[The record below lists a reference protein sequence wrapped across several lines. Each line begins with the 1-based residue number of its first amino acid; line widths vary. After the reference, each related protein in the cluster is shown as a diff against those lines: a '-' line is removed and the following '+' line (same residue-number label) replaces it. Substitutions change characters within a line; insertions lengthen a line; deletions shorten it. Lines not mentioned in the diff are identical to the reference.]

1 MTEHRGDTRV
11 IKSDGG
17 DIVPGGG
24 EDELTLGPGGLQSDG
39 GPADSSL

>member
-1 MTEHRGDTRV
+1 MTEHRGATRV
-11 IKSDGG
+11 IKGDGG